1 MYCFFCSELDQ
12 AHFLYAFDYGVT
24 DYYDHQVEGAEPIFP
39 GNTNVYYLVKVPT
52 TTASGIG
59 KVNEAAKA
67 NNIEVP
73 TNNYFVKLD
82 QLVLEDS
89 LMKAKNNSV
98 DFASVTF
105 NDVLKALDDFG
116 YAKFYDENF
125 GTITMLITK
134 T

>member
-1 MYCFFCSELDQ
+1 MKKRTKLTTLGLTVLAGVLLLSGCTASFCSELDQ

-52 TTASGIG
+52 TTVSGIG

-82 QLVLEDS
+82 QLVL
-89 LMKAKNNSV
+89 K
-98 DFASVTF
+98 
-105 NDVLKALDDFG
+105 
-116 YAKFYDENF
+116 
-125 GTITMLITK
+125 IR
-134 T
+134 